1 MSGRCYPRSIP
12 DTAEQLGREWAKRVL
27 AMRRDGLSYRLIG
40 RNLGL
45 FKNTVMEI
53 IRRAAA

>member
-1 MSGRCYPRSIP
+1 MAVLVAANEIQSLVSHRSERKNACAFLSPR
-12 DTAEQLGREWAKRVL
+12 
-27 AMRRDGLSYRLIG
+27 RRLSYRLIG

-53 IRRAAA
+53 VKREDG